1 MAWRS
6 LNDLNMT
13 YRNRV
18 TRRNLR
24 PAVKKEGQIV
34 GLRVLPK
41 PERRTSVTQ
50 RNRQNRSPRYRMLY
64 EVLPAMAHSIDAQGR
79 MILVS
84 DVWLGTLGYERN
96 EVVGRFWPEFLTPA
110 SRTYAIEVVMPELFR
125 TGHCKDIEYQM
136 VRKDGV
142 LIDILL
148 SSFIEHDASGAPLQ
162 SLTVIQDV
170 TQRKR
175 EQSELAV
182 QYERLRVTMDS
193 IGDGVISTDPQGR
206 IRYLNPVAERLTGWT
221 NAQALGRPSHPV
233 FNIVHEETRRRAK
246 SPISVCLSEDR
257 VVGLANHTVLLS
269 RDCREYHIEDSAAP
283 IKDAAG
289 QTVGAVLVFRDVSE
303 QRQLSLEMTYRA
315 THDELT
321 GLLNR
326 SEFERRLEFTLAA
339 AHKAKDRYV
348 LMYIDLDRFKL
359 VNDAGGHA
367 VGDSLLK
374 QIASLIKRIARRHD
388 IFARLGGDEF
398 GLIVEHCSIEAAQSI
413 AQKIC
418 EEVDAFRFQHGGQ
431 FLHVGASIGVVQV
444 DERWPTVASLLRAA
458 DSACYAAKEAG
469 RNRVYAYFAADEM
482 IESHQK
488 DMQWARRLE
497 HALDKGQLVLHWQ
510 EIRAF
515 DYGAEGIHGEVLL
528 RLLGE
533 NGKLISPGAFLP
545 SAERFHMATRIDRWV
560 VSETFDWMAR
570 HRESLGHVDTVSIN
584 LSGLSIGDR
593 DFHRYVIEL
602 IETIAFD
609 HHKLCFEITETAAIT
624 NLSDATSFF
633 ESMHAFGIRFALD
646 DFGSGLSSL
655 SYLKNLPADYLKIDG
670 QFIRDLATNRVGQAT
685 VRCIHEVARIT
696 GKKTVAEFVETEAV
710 ETLLREIGIDYTQGF
725 LRHRPEP
732 LDTMLTMRSST
743 QPLVE

>member
-1 MAWRS
+1 M
-6 LNDLNMT
+6 
-13 YRNRV
+13 
-18 TRRNLR
+18 TRRSQ
-24 PAVKKEGQIV
+24 E
-34 GLRVLPK
+34 
-41 PERRTSVTQ
+41 TSHS
-50 RNRQNRSPRYRMLY
+50 RFRMLY
-64 EVLPAMAHSIDAQGR
+64 EALPAISHSIDAQGR
-79 MILVS
+79 LVLVS
-84 DVWLGTLGYERN
+84 DVWLSTLGYERS
-96 EVVGRFWPEFLTPA
+96 EVVGRFWPDFLTPA
-110 SRTYAIEVVMPELFR
+110 SRAYATEVIIPELFR
-125 TGHCKDIEYQM
+125 TGRCKDIEYQM

-148 SSFIEHDASGAPLQ
+148 SSFIERDASGAPLQ

-182 QYERLRVTMDS
+182 QYERLRVTLDS
-193 IGDGVISTDPQGR
+193 IGDGVITTDAQGR
-206 IRYLNPVAERLTGWT
+206 IEYLNPVAERLTGWT
-221 NAQALGRPSHPV
+221 NAQARSRPSAPV
-233 FNIVHEETRRRAK
+233 FNIVHEETRRRAM
-246 SPISVCLSEDR
+246 SPISVCLAEDR
-257 VVGLANHTVLLS
+257 IVGLANHTILLS

-283 IKDAAG
+283 IKDATG
-289 QTVGAVLVFRDVSE
+289 RTVGVVLVFRDVSE

-326 SEFERRLEFTLAA
+326 SEFERRLESTLMA
-339 AHKAKDRYV
+339 AHKVKDRYV

-367 VGDSLLK
+367 VGDRLLK
-374 QIASLIKRIARRHD
+374 QVAGLIKKVARRHD

-418 EEVDAFRFQHGGQ
+418 EEIDEFRFQHGEQ
-431 FLHVGASIGVVQV
+431 LLHIGASIGLVQI

-469 RNRVYAYFAADEM
+469 RNRVYAYFAADEV
-482 IESHQK
+482 IDSHQK
-488 DMQWARRLE
+488 DMQWVRRLE
-497 HALDKGQLVLHWQ
+497 HALDNGQFVLHWQ
-510 EIRAF
+510 EVKAM
-515 DYGAEGIHGEVLL
+515 GSVEEGLHAEVLL
-528 RLLGE
+528 RLVGE
-533 NGKLISPGAFLP
+533 NRKLISPGAFLP
-545 SAERFHMATRIDRWV
+545 SAERFYMASRIDRWV
-560 VSETFDWMAR
+560 VNEAFEWMAR
-570 HRESLGHVDTVSIN
+570 HRDALGHLDTLSIN
-584 LSGLSIGDR
+584 LSGLSIGDG
-593 DFHRYVIEL
+593 DFHRYVIDL
-602 IETIAFD
+602 IETMAFD

-646 DFGSGLSSL
+646 DFGSGLSSF

-670 QFIRDLATNRVGQAT
+670 QFIRDLATNLVGQAT
-685 VRCIHEVARIT
+685 VRCIQEVARIT

-710 ETLLREIGIDYTQGF
+710 EALLREIGVDYTQGF

-732 LDTMLTMRSST
+732 LDTILTMRSPARS
-743 QPLVE
+743 LSE